1 MPDDTRVSCK
11 LLQITLYLRIRIFV
25 VMKYLQGFV
34 LFVSF
39 LFVSCGNQE
48 IKHTLSEVER
58 CICEHPDNAL
68 ETLRGM
74 DQSSLNTKKLRAR
87 FALLYAIALDKNYI
101 DTTDVSVIMPA
112 VNYYKRHGS
121 PDEKLKTHFYLGRI
135 YLNAHRFEKAAY
147 EYALAESEAEKS
159 QDLVQKGLLF
169 MNFSYLYNW
178 IHNNDKQL
186 EYAEK
191 GLACYREAGDS
202 SRMNLSYGDLARA
215 YHGMR
220 EWDKADSLYHV
231 GIEKMRHDTLVVSNL
246 LSNYAKMKT
255 IQSEPDPH
263 GAISLLESLSQKYHQ
278 PLSIIDYGVYAYASD
293 MIGNQATCDRIATQL
308 ENLDAK
314 HKKDALIWLY
324 RIYNRR
330 GDYKKALD
338 YLQSAKVYNI
348 DMLDSLLALP
358 VSEGIQDYYRSVAD
372 ENRVR
377 SHRIVIISAGSLS
390 FAVLLFMILL
400 LYHRVRLMKERENDR
415 QMLRLL
421 DETKRVLEQ
430 ENAELKSKYDKS
442 EEERGKARLSLASVY
457 KGKFATMG
465 ELCKIYLGL
474 NDRSDKKEV
483 IYYRVEQ
490 IISEINGDNNL
501 FDKFESRINQDLNGI
516 LVHMKKDLGIADKKD
531 ERFICYLI
539 AGLDSQTIAM
549 LLNLSVPN
557 VYTKRSRL
565 RERIRK
571 LNSPYKDDYL
581 LVI

>member
-1 MPDDTRVSCK
+1 
-11 LLQITLYLRIRIFV
+11 
-25 VMKYLQGFV
+25 MKYLQGFV
-34 LFVSF
+34 LFVSI

-191 GLACYREAGDS
+191 GLACYRESGDT
-202 SRMNLSYGDLARA
+202 SRINLSYGDLARA

-377 SHRIVIISAGSLS
+377 SHRIVIISAVSLS

-421 DETKRVLEQ
+421 DETKRVLAQ

>member
-1 MPDDTRVSCK
+1 
-11 LLQITLYLRIRIFV
+11 
-25 VMKYLQGFV
+25 MKYLQGFV

-377 SHRIVIISAGSLS
+377 SHRIVIISAVSLS

-430 ENAELKSKYDKS
+430 ENVELKSKYDKS

>member
-1 MPDDTRVSCK
+1 M
-11 LLQITLYLRIRIFV
+11 
-25 VMKYLQGFV
+25 
-34 LFVSF
+34 
-39 LFVSCGNQE
+39 
-48 IKHTLSEVER
+48 ER
-58 CICEHPDNAL
+58 CICEHPDKAL

-74 DQSSLNTKKLRAR
+74 DQSALGTKKQRAR
-87 FALLYAIALDKNYI
+87 YALLHAMALDKNFI
-101 DTTDVSVIMPA
+101 DTTDVSVIMSA
-112 VNYYKRHGS
+112 VDYYKRHGS

-135 YLNAHRFEKAAY
+135 YLNARRFDKAAY
-147 EYALAESEAEKS
+147 EYALAESEAEES
-159 QDLVQKGLLF
+159 HDLVQKGILF
-169 MNFSYLYNW
+169 MNISYLYNC
-178 IHNNDKQL
+178 IHDTDKQL

-191 GLACYREAGDS
+191 GLACYSESGDT
-202 SRMNLSYGDLARA
+202 SRINLSYGDLARA

-358 VSEGIQDYYRSVAD
+358 VSEGLQDYYRSVAD

-377 SHRIVIISAGSLS
+377 SHRIVIISAVSLS

-457 KGKFATMG
+457 KEKFATMR

>member
-1 MPDDTRVSCK
+1 
-11 LLQITLYLRIRIFV
+11 
-25 VMKYLQGFV
+25 MKYLQGFI

-48 IKHTLSEVER
+48 TKHTLSEVER

-101 DTTDVSVIMPA
+101 DTTDVSVIMSA
-112 VNYYKRHGS
+112 VDYYKRHGS

-135 YLNAHRFEKAAY
+135 YLNARRFDKAAY
-147 EYALAESEAEKS
+147 EYALAESEAEES
-159 QDLVQKGLLF
+159 HDLVQKGILF
-169 MNFSYLYNW
+169 MNISYLYNC
-178 IHNNDKQL
+178 IHDTDKQL

-191 GLACYREAGDS
+191 GLACYRESGDT
-202 SRMNLSYGDLARA
+202 SRINLSYGDLARA

-358 VSEGIQDYYRSVAD
+358 VSEGLQDYYRSVAD

-377 SHRIVIISAGSLS
+377 SHRIVIISAVSLS

-442 EEERGKARLSLASVY
+442 EEERGKARLSFASVY

-465 ELCKIYLGL
+465 ELCKIYLCL

>member
-34 LFVSF
+34 LFVSI

-191 GLACYREAGDS
+191 GLACYRESGDT
-202 SRMNLSYGDLARA
+202 SRINLSYGDLARA

-377 SHRIVIISAGSLS
+377 SHRIVIISAVSLS

-421 DETKRVLEQ
+421 DETKRVLAQ

>member
-1 MPDDTRVSCK
+1 
-11 LLQITLYLRIRIFV
+11 
-25 VMKYLQGFV
+25 MKYLQGFI

-191 GLACYREAGDS
+191 GLACYRESGDT
-202 SRMNLSYGDLARA
+202 SRINLSYGDLARA

-377 SHRIVIISAGSLS
+377 SHRIVIISAVSLS

-421 DETKRVLEQ
+421 DETKRVWEQ

>member
-1 MPDDTRVSCK
+1 
-11 LLQITLYLRIRIFV
+11 
-25 VMKYLQGFV
+25 MKYLQGFI

-48 IKHTLSEVER
+48 LKLTLSEVER

-74 DQSSLNTKKLRAR
+74 NQSSLNTKKLRAKY
-87 FALLYAIALDKNYI
+87 ALLYAMALDKNFI

-112 VNYYKRHGS
+112 VDYYKRHGN

-135 YLNAHRFEKAAY
+135 YLNARRLDKAAY
-147 EYALAESEAEKS
+147 EYSLAESEAEKS

-178 IHNNDKQL
+178 VHNNDKQL

-191 GLACYREAGDS
+191 GLACYRKAGDT

-215 YHGMR
+215 YHGRR
-220 EWDKADSLYHV
+220 EWDKADSLYRI
-231 GIEKMRHDTLVVSNL
+231 GIEKAKHDSLVVSNL
-246 LSNYAKMKT
+246 LANYAKMKM
-255 IQSEPDPH
+255 IQTEPDPH
-263 GAISLLESLSQKYHQ
+263 GAISLLESLSHEYHQ
-278 PLSIIDYGVYAYASD
+278 SLSIIDYGVYAYASD
-293 MIGNQATCDRIATQL
+293 MAGDHTTCGQIVAQL
-308 ENLDAK
+308 ENLDDK
-314 HKKDALIWLY
+314 HNIDALIWLY

-330 GDYKKALD
+330 GEYKKALD

-348 DMLDSLLALP
+348 EVLDSLLALP
-358 VSEGIQDYYRSVAD
+358 VSEGLQDYYRSAA
-372 ENRVR
+372 EESRVR
-377 SHRIVIISAGSLS
+377 SHKILIISAVSLS
-390 FAVLLFMILL
+390 FAVLLFMIFL

-415 QMLRLL
+415 QMLHLL
-421 DETKRVLEQ
+421 DEAKRVLEQ
-430 ENAELKSKYDKS
+430 ENAELKSKYDIS
-442 EEERGKARLSLASVY
+442 EDERKKVRLSLASVY
-457 KGKFATMG
+457 KEKFVTMG
-465 ELCKIYLGL
+465 ELCKAYLGL
-474 NDRSDKKEV
+474 NGRSDKKDL
-483 IYYRVEQ
+483 IYYHVEQ
-490 IISEINGDNNL
+490 LISDINGDNNL

-516 LVHMKKDLGIADKKD
+516 LVHIKEDLGIAGKKD

-549 LLNLSVPN
+549 LLNLSVSN

-571 LNSPYKDDYL
+571 LDSPYKEDYL
-581 LVI
+581 LMI

>member
-1 MPDDTRVSCK
+1 
-11 LLQITLYLRIRIFV
+11 
-25 VMKYLQGFV
+25 MKYLQGFI

-377 SHRIVIISAGSLS
+377 SHRIVIISAVSLS

-430 ENAELKSKYDKS
+430 ENVELKSKYDKS

>member
-1 MPDDTRVSCK
+1 
-11 LLQITLYLRIRIFV
+11 
-25 VMKYLQGFV
+25 MKYLQGFI

-48 IKHTLSEVER
+48 IKLTLSEVER

-74 DQSSLNTKKLRAR
+74 NQSSLNTKKLRAKY
-87 FALLYAIALDKNYI
+87 ALLYAMALDKNFI

-112 VNYYKRHGS
+112 VDYYKRHGN

-135 YLNAHRFEKAAY
+135 YLNARRLDKAAY
-147 EYALAESEAEKS
+147 EYSLAESEAEKS

-178 IHNNDKQL
+178 VHNNDKQL

-191 GLACYREAGDS
+191 GLACYRKAGDT

-215 YHGMR
+215 YHGRR
-220 EWDKADSLYHV
+220 EWDKADSLYRI
-231 GIEKMRHDTLVVSNL
+231 GIEKAKHDSLVVSNL
-246 LSNYAKMKT
+246 LANYAKMKM
-255 IQSEPDPH
+255 IQTEPDPH
-263 GAISLLESLSQKYHQ
+263 GAISLLESLSHEYHQ
-278 PLSIIDYGVYAYASD
+278 SLSIIDYGVYAYASD
-293 MIGNQATCDRIATQL
+293 MAGDHTTCGQIVAQL
-308 ENLDAK
+308 ENLDDK
-314 HKKDALIWLY
+314 HNIDALIWLY

-330 GDYKKALD
+330 GEYKKALD

-348 DMLDSLLALP
+348 EVLDSLLALP
-358 VSEGIQDYYRSVAD
+358 VSEGLQDYYRSAA
-372 ENRVR
+372 EESRVR
-377 SHRIVIISAGSLS
+377 SHKILIISAVSLS
-390 FAVLLFMILL
+390 FAVLLFMIFL

-415 QMLRLL
+415 QMLHLL
-421 DETKRVLEQ
+421 DEAKRVLEQ
-430 ENAELKSKYDKS
+430 ENAELKSKYDIS
-442 EEERGKARLSLASVY
+442 EDERKKVRLSLASVY
-457 KGKFATMG
+457 KEKFVTMG
-465 ELCKIYLGL
+465 ELCKAYLGL
-474 NDRSDKKEV
+474 NGRSDKKDL
-483 IYYRVEQ
+483 IYYHVEQ
-490 IISEINGDNNL
+490 LISDINGDNNL

-516 LVHMKKDLGIADKKD
+516 LVHIKEDLGIAGKKD

-549 LLNLSVPN
+549 LLNLSVSN

-571 LNSPYKDDYL
+571 LDSPYKEDYL
-581 LVI
+581 LMI

>member
-1 MPDDTRVSCK
+1 
-11 LLQITLYLRIRIFV
+11 
-25 VMKYLQGFV
+25 MKYLQGFV

-74 DQSSLNTKKLRAR
+74 DQRSLNTKKLRAR

-135 YLNAHRFEKAAY
+135 YLNAHRFDKAAY

-191 GLACYREAGDS
+191 GLACYREAGDT

-215 YHGMR
+215 YHGR
-220 EWDKADSLYHV
+220 QEWDKADSLYRI
-231 GIEKMRHDTLVVSNL
+231 GIEKAKHDTLVVFNL
-246 LSNYAKMKT
+246 LANYAKMKM
-255 IQSEPDPH
+255 IQTEPDPH
-263 GAISLLESLSQKYHQ
+263 GAISLLESLSHEYHRS
-278 PLSIIDYGVYAYASD
+278 LSIIDYGVYAYASD
-293 MIGNQATCDRIATQL
+293 MIGDQSTCDRIVTQL

-314 HKKDALIWLY
+314 HKRDVLIWLY

-330 GDYKKALD
+330 CDYKKALD
-338 YLQSAKVYNI
+338 YLQSTKEYNI
-348 DMLDSLLALP
+348 EVLDSLLALP
-358 VSEGIQDYYRSVAD
+358 VSEGIQEYYQSVAD
-372 ENRVR
+372 GNRIR
-377 SHRIVIISAGSLS
+377 SQRTLILSATSLF
-390 FAVLLFMILL
+390 FAVLLFIILL
-400 LYHRVRLMKERENDR
+400 LHQRVKLMKKNEKDEKVS
-415 QMLRLL
+415 RLL
-421 DETKRVLEQ
+421 DEMNKVLEQ
-430 ENAELKSKYDKS
+430 ENSELKSKYYKC
-442 EEERGKARLSLASVY
+442 EEDRKKARLSLASVY
-457 KGKFATMG
+457 KEKFAAVG
-465 ELCKIYLGL
+465 NLCRIYLEVNG
-474 NDRSDKKEV
+474 RSDMKEV
-483 IYYRVEQ
+483 FYYRVERL
-490 IISEINGDNNL
+490 ISEISDDDNL
-501 FDKFESRINQDLNGI
+501 FGKFESQINQDLDGI
-516 LVHMKKDLGIADKKD
+516 LVRMKEDLGIVNKKD
-531 ERFICYLI
+531 EHFICYLI
-539 AGLDSQTIAM
+539 TGLDTQTIAM
-549 LLNLSVPN
+549 LLNLSVSN

-565 RERIRK
+565 RERIKK
-571 LNSPYKDDYL
+571 LDSPYKEDYL
-581 LVI
+581 LMI

>member
-1 MPDDTRVSCK
+1 
-11 LLQITLYLRIRIFV
+11 
-25 VMKYLQGFV
+25 MKYLQGFI

-48 IKHTLSEVER
+48 IKLTLSEVER

-74 DQSSLNTKKLRAR
+74 NQSSLNTKKLRAKY
-87 FALLYAIALDKNYI
+87 ALLYAMALDKNFI

-112 VNYYKRHGS
+112 VDYYKRHGN

-135 YLNAHRFEKAAY
+135 YLNARRLDKAAY
-147 EYALAESEAEKS
+147 EYSLAESEAEKS

-178 IHNNDKQL
+178 VHNNDKQL

-191 GLACYREAGDS
+191 GLACYRKAGDT

-215 YHGMR
+215 YHGRR
-220 EWDKADSLYHV
+220 EWDKADSLYRI
-231 GIEKMRHDTLVVSNL
+231 GIEKAKHDSLVVSNL
-246 LSNYAKMKT
+246 LANYAKMKM
-255 IQSEPDPH
+255 IQTEPDPH
-263 GAISLLESLSQKYHQ
+263 GAISLLESLSHEYHQ
-278 PLSIIDYGVYAYASD
+278 SLSIIDYGVYAYASD
-293 MIGNQATCDRIATQL
+293 MAGDHTTCDQIVAQL
-308 ENLDAK
+308 ENLDDE
-314 HKKDALIWLY
+314 HNIDALIWLS

-330 GDYKKALD
+330 GEYKKALD

-348 DMLDSLLALP
+348 EVLDSLLALP
-358 VSEGIQDYYRSVAD
+358 VSEGLQDYYRSAA
-372 ENRVR
+372 EESRVR
-377 SHRIVIISAGSLS
+377 SHKILIISAVSLS
-390 FAVLLFMILL
+390 FAVLLFMIFL

-415 QMLRLL
+415 QMLHLL
-421 DETKRVLEQ
+421 DEAKRVLEQ
-430 ENAELKSKYDKS
+430 ENAELKSKYDIS
-442 EEERGKARLSLASVY
+442 EDERKKVRLSLASVY
-457 KGKFATMG
+457 KEKFVTMG
-465 ELCKIYLGL
+465 ELCKAYLGL
-474 NDRSDKKEV
+474 NGRSDKKDL

-490 IISEINGDNNL
+490 LISDINGDNNL
-501 FDKFESRINQDLNGI
+501 LDKFESRINQDLNGI
-516 LVHMKKDLGIADKKD
+516 LVHIKEDLGIAGKKD

-549 LLNLSVPN
+549 LLNLSVSN

-571 LNSPYKDDYL
+571 LDSPYKEDYL
-581 LVI
+581 LMI

>member
-1 MPDDTRVSCK
+1 
-11 LLQITLYLRIRIFV
+11 
-25 VMKYLQGFV
+25 MKYLQGFV

-314 HKKDALIWLY
+314 HKNDALIWLY

-377 SHRIVIISAGSLS
+377 SHRIVIISAVSLS

-421 DETKRVLEQ
+421 DEMKRVLEQ

>member
-1 MPDDTRVSCK
+1 
-11 LLQITLYLRIRIFV
+11 
-25 VMKYLQGFV
+25 MKYLQGFV

-377 SHRIVIISAGSLS
+377 SHRIVIISAVSLS

-430 ENAELKSKYDKS
+430 ENAELKAKYDKS

>member
-34 LFVSF
+34 LFVSI

-191 GLACYREAGDS
+191 GLACYRESGDT
-202 SRMNLSYGDLARA
+202 SRINLSYGDLARA

-377 SHRIVIISAGSLS
+377 SHRIVIISAVSLS

-430 ENAELKSKYDKS
+430 ENVELKSKYDKS

-490 IISEINGDNNL
+490 IISEINGDNDL

>member
-1 MPDDTRVSCK
+1 
-11 LLQITLYLRIRIFV
+11 
-25 VMKYLQGFV
+25 MKYLQGFV

-215 YHGMR
+215 YHGR
-220 EWDKADSLYHV
+220 QEWDKADSLYRI
-231 GIEKMRHDTLVVSNL
+231 GIEKAKHDTLVVSNL
-246 LSNYAKMKT
+246 LANYAKMKM
-255 IQSEPDPH
+255 IQTEPDPH
-263 GAISLLESLSQKYHQ
+263 GAISLLESLSQEYNQ
-278 PLSIIDYGVYAYASD
+278 TLSIIDYGVYAYASD
-293 MIGNQATCDRIATQL
+293 MIGDQSTCDRFVVQL
-308 ENLDAK
+308 ENLDVK
-314 HKKDALIWLY
+314 HKKDALIWL
-324 RIYNRR
+324 
-330 GDYKKALD
+330 
-338 YLQSAKVYNI
+338 
-348 DMLDSLLALP
+348 
-358 VSEGIQDYYRSVAD
+358 
-372 ENRVR
+372 
-377 SHRIVIISAGSLS
+377 
-390 FAVLLFMILL
+390 
-400 LYHRVRLMKERENDR
+400 
-415 QMLRLL
+415 
-421 DETKRVLEQ
+421 
-430 ENAELKSKYDKS
+430 
-442 EEERGKARLSLASVY
+442 
-457 KGKFATMG
+457 
-465 ELCKIYLGL
+465 
-474 NDRSDKKEV
+474 
-483 IYYRVEQ
+483 
-490 IISEINGDNNL
+490 
-501 FDKFESRINQDLNGI
+501 
-516 LVHMKKDLGIADKKD
+516 
-531 ERFICYLI
+531 
-539 AGLDSQTIAM
+539 
-549 LLNLSVPN
+549 
-557 VYTKRSRL
+557 
-565 RERIRK
+565 
-571 LNSPYKDDYL
+571 
-581 LVI
+581 

>member
-1 MPDDTRVSCK
+1 
-11 LLQITLYLRIRIFV
+11 
-25 VMKYLQGFV
+25 MKYLQGFV

-74 DQSSLNTKKLRAR
+74 DQSSLNTKKLRAW

-377 SHRIVIISAGSLS
+377 SHRIVIISAVSLS

-421 DETKRVLEQ
+421 DEMKRVLEQ

>member
-1 MPDDTRVSCK
+1 
-11 LLQITLYLRIRIFV
+11 
-25 VMKYLQGFV
+25 MKYLQGFI

-48 IKHTLSEVER
+48 TKHTLSEVER

-101 DTTDVSVIMPA
+101 DTTDVSVIMSA
-112 VNYYKRHGS
+112 VDYYKRHGS

-135 YLNAHRFEKAAY
+135 YLNARRFDKAAY
-147 EYALAESEAEKS
+147 EYALAESEAEES
-159 QDLVQKGLLF
+159 HDLVQKGILF
-169 MNFSYLYNW
+169 MNISYLYNC
-178 IHNNDKQL
+178 IHDTDKQL

-191 GLACYREAGDS
+191 GLACYSESGDT
-202 SRMNLSYGDLARA
+202 SRINLSYGDLARA

-358 VSEGIQDYYRSVAD
+358 VSEGLQDYYRSVAD

-377 SHRIVIISAGSLS
+377 SHRIVIISAVSLS

-442 EEERGKARLSLASVY
+442 EEERGKARLSFASVY

-465 ELCKIYLGL
+465 ELCKIYLCL

>member
-1 MPDDTRVSCK
+1 
-11 LLQITLYLRIRIFV
+11 
-25 VMKYLQGFV
+25 MKYLQGFI

-48 IKHTLSEVER
+48 TKHTLSEVER
-58 CICEHPDNAL
+58 CICEHPDKAL

-74 DQSSLNTKKLRAR
+74 DQSALGTKKQRAR
-87 FALLYAIALDKNYI
+87 YALLHAMALDKNFI
-101 DTTDVSVIMPA
+101 DTTDVSVIMSA
-112 VNYYKRHGS
+112 VDYYKQHGS

-135 YLNAHRFEKAAY
+135 YLNARRFDKAAY
-147 EYALAESEAEKS
+147 EYALAESEAEES
-159 QDLVQKGLLF
+159 HDLVQKGILF
-169 MNFSYLYNW
+169 MNISYLYNC
-178 IHNNDKQL
+178 IHDTDKQL

-191 GLACYREAGDS
+191 GLACYSESGDT
-202 SRMNLSYGDLARA
+202 SRINLSYGDLARA

-358 VSEGIQDYYRSVAD
+358 VSEGLQDYYRSVAD

-377 SHRIVIISAGSLS
+377 SHRIVIISAVSLS

-400 LYHRVRLMKERENDR
+400 LYHRVRSMKERENDR

-430 ENAELKSKYDKS
+430 ENEELKSKYDKS

-516 LVHMKKDLGIADKKD
+516 LVHMKEDLGIADKKD

-571 LNSPYKDDYL
+571 LNSPYRDDYL

>member
-74 DQSSLNTKKLRAR
+74 DQSSLNTKKLRAW

-377 SHRIVIISAGSLS
+377 SHRIVIISAVSLS

-421 DETKRVLEQ
+421 DEMKRVLEQ

>member
-1 MPDDTRVSCK
+1 
-11 LLQITLYLRIRIFV
+11 
-25 VMKYLQGFV
+25 MKYLQGFI

-48 IKHTLSEVER
+48 IKLTLSEVER
-58 CICEHPDNAL
+58 CICEHPENAL

-74 DQSSLNTKKLRAR
+74 NQSSLNTKKLRAKY
-87 FALLYAIALDKNYI
+87 ALLYAMALDKNFI

-112 VNYYKRHGS
+112 VDYYKRHGN
-121 PDEKLKTHFYLGRI
+121 PDERLKIHFYLGRI
-135 YLNAHRFEKAAY
+135 YLNAHRLDKAAY
-147 EYALAESEAEKS
+147 EYSLAESEAEKS

-178 IHNNDKQL
+178 VHNNDKQL

-191 GLACYREAGDS
+191 GLACYSESGDT

-215 YHGMR
+215 YHGR
-220 EWDKADSLYHV
+220 WEWGKADSLYRI
-231 GIEKMRHDTLVVSNL
+231 GIEKAKHDTLVVSNL
-246 LSNYAKMKT
+246 LANYAKMKM
-255 IQSEPDPH
+255 IQTEPDPH
-263 GAISLLESLSQKYHQ
+263 GAISLLESLSHEYHQ
-278 PLSIIDYGVYAYASD
+278 SLSIIDYGVYAYASD
-293 MIGNQATCDRIATQL
+293 MIGDQFTCDRIVVQL
-308 ENLDAK
+308 ENLDVK

-324 RIYNRR
+324 RIYNSR

-348 DMLDSLLALP
+348 EVLNSLLALP
-358 VSEGIQDYYRSVAD
+358 VSEGLQDYYQFVAD

-377 SHRIVIISAGSLS
+377 SHKILIISAVSLS

-415 QMLRLL
+415 QMLHLL
-421 DETKRVLEQ
+421 DEAKRVLEQ
-430 ENAELKSKYDKS
+430 ENAELKSKYDIS
-442 EEERGKARLSLASVY
+442 EDERKKVRLSLASVY
-457 KGKFATMG
+457 KEKFVAMG
-465 ELCKIYLGL
+465 ELCKAYLGL
-474 NDRSDKKEV
+474 NGRSDKKDL
-483 IYYRVEQ
+483 IYYHVEQ
-490 IISEINGDNNL
+490 LISDINGDNNL

-516 LVHMKKDLGIADKKD
+516 LVHIKEDLGIAGKKD

-549 LLNLSVPN
+549 LLNLSVSN

-571 LNSPYKDDYL
+571 LDSPYKEDYL
-581 LVI
+581 LMI

>member
-1 MPDDTRVSCK
+1 
-11 LLQITLYLRIRIFV
+11 
-25 VMKYLQGFV
+25 
-34 LFVSF
+34 
-39 LFVSCGNQE
+39 
-48 IKHTLSEVER
+48 
-58 CICEHPDNAL
+58 
-68 ETLRGM
+68 
-74 DQSSLNTKKLRAR
+74 
-87 FALLYAIALDKNYI
+87 
-101 DTTDVSVIMPA
+101 
-112 VNYYKRHGS
+112 
-121 PDEKLKTHFYLGRI
+121 
-135 YLNAHRFEKAAY
+135 
-147 EYALAESEAEKS
+147 
-159 QDLVQKGLLF
+159 
-169 MNFSYLYNW
+169 
-178 IHNNDKQL
+178 
-186 EYAEK
+186 
-191 GLACYREAGDS
+191 
-202 SRMNLSYGDLARA
+202 
-215 YHGMR
+215 
-220 EWDKADSLYHV
+220 
-231 GIEKMRHDTLVVSNL
+231 
-246 LSNYAKMKT
+246 
-255 IQSEPDPH
+255 
-263 GAISLLESLSQKYHQ
+263 
-278 PLSIIDYGVYAYASD
+278 
-293 MIGNQATCDRIATQL
+293 
-308 ENLDAK
+308 
-314 HKKDALIWLY
+314 
-324 RIYNRR
+324 
-330 GDYKKALD
+330 
-338 YLQSAKVYNI
+338 
-348 DMLDSLLALP
+348 MLDSLLALP
-358 VSEGIQDYYRSVAD
+358 VSEGLQDYYRSVAD

-377 SHRIVIISAGSLS
+377 SHRIVIISAVSLS

-430 ENAELKSKYDKS
+430 ENSELKSKYDKS

-457 KGKFATMG
+457 KEKFATMG

>member
-377 SHRIVIISAGSLS
+377 SHRIVIISAVSLS

-430 ENAELKSKYDKS
+430 ENVELKSKYDKS

>member
-1 MPDDTRVSCK
+1 
-11 LLQITLYLRIRIFV
+11 
-25 VMKYLQGFV
+25 MKYLQGFI

-48 IKHTLSEVER
+48 TKHTLSEVER

-101 DTTDVSVIMPA
+101 DTTDVSVIMSA
-112 VNYYKRHGS
+112 VDYYKRHGS

-135 YLNAHRFEKAAY
+135 YLNASRFDKAAY
-147 EYALAESEAEKS
+147 EYALAESEAEES
-159 QDLVQKGLLF
+159 HDLVQKGILF
-169 MNFSYLYNW
+169 MNISYLYNC
-178 IHNNDKQL
+178 IHDTDKQL

-191 GLACYREAGDS
+191 GLACYSESGDT
-202 SRMNLSYGDLARA
+202 SRINLSYGDLARA

-358 VSEGIQDYYRSVAD
+358 VSEGLQDYYRSVAD

-377 SHRIVIISAGSLS
+377 SHRIVIISAVSLS

-442 EEERGKARLSLASVY
+442 EEERGKARLSFASVY

-465 ELCKIYLGL
+465 ELCKIYLCL

>member
-1 MPDDTRVSCK
+1 
-11 LLQITLYLRIRIFV
+11 
-25 VMKYLQGFV
+25 MKYLQGFV
-34 LFVSF
+34 LFVSI

-191 GLACYREAGDS
+191 GLACYRESGDT
-202 SRMNLSYGDLARA
+202 SRINLSYGDLARA

-377 SHRIVIISAGSLS
+377 SHRIVIISAVSLS

-430 ENAELKSKYDKS
+430 ENVELKSKYDKS

-490 IISEINGDNNL
+490 IISEINGDNDL

>member
-1 MPDDTRVSCK
+1 
-11 LLQITLYLRIRIFV
+11 
-25 VMKYLQGFV
+25 MKYLQGFV
-34 LFVSF
+34 LFVSI

-191 GLACYREAGDS
+191 GLACYRESGDT
-202 SRMNLSYGDLARA
+202 SRINLSYGDLARA

-377 SHRIVIISAGSLS
+377 SHRIVIISAVSLS

-421 DETKRVLEQ
+421 DETYNHQNE
-430 ENAELKSKYDKS
+430 
-442 EEERGKARLSLASVY
+442 
-457 KGKFATMG
+457 M
-465 ELCKIYLGL
+465 
-474 NDRSDKKEV
+474 
-483 IYYRVEQ
+483 
-490 IISEINGDNNL
+490 
-501 FDKFESRINQDLNGI
+501 
-516 LVHMKKDLGIADKKD
+516 
-531 ERFICYLI
+531 
-539 AGLDSQTIAM
+539 
-549 LLNLSVPN
+549 
-557 VYTKRSRL
+557 
-565 RERIRK
+565 
-571 LNSPYKDDYL
+571 
-581 LVI
+581 

>member
-1 MPDDTRVSCK
+1 
-11 LLQITLYLRIRIFV
+11 
-25 VMKYLQGFV
+25 MKYLQGFI

-48 IKHTLSEVER
+48 TKHTLSEVER
-58 CICEHPDNAL
+58 CICEHPDKAL

-74 DQSSLNTKKLRAR
+74 DQSALGTKKQRAR
-87 FALLYAIALDKNYI
+87 YALLHAMALDKNFI
-101 DTTDVSVIMPA
+101 DTTDVSVIMSA
-112 VNYYKRHGS
+112 VDYYKRHGS

-135 YLNAHRFEKAAY
+135 YLNARRFDKAAY
-147 EYALAESEAEKS
+147 EYALAESEAEES
-159 QDLVQKGLLF
+159 HDLVQKGILF
-169 MNFSYLYNW
+169 MNISYLYNC
-178 IHNNDKQL
+178 IHDTDKQL

-191 GLACYREAGDS
+191 GLACYSESGDT
-202 SRMNLSYGDLARA
+202 SRINLSYGDLARA

-278 PLSIIDYGVYAYASD
+278 PLSLIDYGVYAYASD

-377 SHRIVIISAGSLS
+377 SHRIVIISAVSLS

-421 DETKRVLEQ
+421 DEMKRVLEQ

>member
-1 MPDDTRVSCK
+1 
-11 LLQITLYLRIRIFV
+11 
-25 VMKYLQGFV
+25 MKYLQGFI

-48 IKHTLSEVER
+48 TKHTLSEVER
-58 CICEHPDNAL
+58 CICEHPDKAL

-191 GLACYREAGDS
+191 GLACYRESGDT
-202 SRMNLSYGDLARA
+202 SRINLSYGDLARA

-377 SHRIVIISAGSLS
+377 SHRIVIISAVSLS

-400 LYHRVRLMKERENDR
+400 LYSSF
-415 QMLRLL
+415 
-421 DETKRVLEQ
+421 
-430 ENAELKSKYDKS
+430 AS
-442 EEERGKARLSLASVY
+442 EK
-457 KGKFATMG
+457 
-465 ELCKIYLGL
+465 
-474 NDRSDKKEV
+474 
-483 IYYRVEQ
+483 
-490 IISEINGDNNL
+490 
-501 FDKFESRINQDLNGI
+501 
-516 LVHMKKDLGIADKKD
+516 
-531 ERFICYLI
+531 
-539 AGLDSQTIAM
+539 
-549 LLNLSVPN
+549 
-557 VYTKRSRL
+557 
-565 RERIRK
+565 
-571 LNSPYKDDYL
+571 
-581 LVI
+581 

>member
-1 MPDDTRVSCK
+1 MPCGIRASCK
-11 LLQITLYLRIRIFV
+11 LLQITLYLRNRIFV
-25 VMKYLQGFV
+25 VMKYLQGFI

-48 IKHTLSEVER
+48 IKLTLSEVER

-74 DQSSLNTKKLRAR
+74 NQSSLNTKKLRAKY
-87 FALLYAIALDKNYI
+87 ALLYAMALDKNFI

-112 VNYYKRHGS
+112 VDYYKRHGN

-135 YLNAHRFEKAAY
+135 YLNARRLDKAAY
-147 EYALAESEAEKS
+147 EYSLAESEAEKS

-178 IHNNDKQL
+178 VHNNDKQL

-191 GLACYREAGDS
+191 GLACYRKAGDT

-215 YHGMR
+215 YHGRR
-220 EWDKADSLYHV
+220 EWDKADSLYRI
-231 GIEKMRHDTLVVSNL
+231 GIEKAKHDSLVVSNL
-246 LSNYAKMKT
+246 LANYAKMKM
-255 IQSEPDPH
+255 IQTEPDPH
-263 GAISLLESLSQKYHQ
+263 GAISLLESLSHEYHQ
-278 PLSIIDYGVYAYASD
+278 SLSIIDYGVYAYASD
-293 MIGNQATCDRIATQL
+293 MAGDHTTCGQIVAQL
-308 ENLDAK
+308 ENLDDK
-314 HKKDALIWLY
+314 HNIDALIWLY

-330 GDYKKALD
+330 GEYKKALD

-348 DMLDSLLALP
+348 EVLDSLLALP
-358 VSEGIQDYYRSVAD
+358 VSEGLQDYYRSAA
-372 ENRVR
+372 EESRVR
-377 SHRIVIISAGSLS
+377 SHKILIISAVSLS
-390 FAVLLFMILL
+390 FAVLLFMIFL

-415 QMLRLL
+415 QMLHLL
-421 DETKRVLEQ
+421 DEAKRVLEQ
-430 ENAELKSKYDKS
+430 ENAELKSKYDIS
-442 EEERGKARLSLASVY
+442 EDERKKVRLSLASVY
-457 KGKFATMG
+457 KEKFVTMG
-465 ELCKIYLGL
+465 ELCKAYLGL
-474 NDRSDKKEV
+474 NGRSDKKDL
-483 IYYRVEQ
+483 IYYHVEQ
-490 IISEINGDNNL
+490 LISDINGDNNL

-516 LVHMKKDLGIADKKD
+516 LVHIKEDLGIAGKKD

-549 LLNLSVPN
+549 LLNLSVSN

-571 LNSPYKDDYL
+571 LDSPYKEDYL
-581 LVI
+581 LMI

>member
-1 MPDDTRVSCK
+1 
-11 LLQITLYLRIRIFV
+11 
-25 VMKYLQGFV
+25 MKYLQGFV
-34 LFVSF
+34 LFVSI

-191 GLACYREAGDS
+191 GLACYRESGDT
-202 SRMNLSYGDLARA
+202 SRINLSYGDLARA

-377 SHRIVIISAGSLS
+377 SHRIVIISAVSLS

-430 ENAELKSKYDKS
+430 ENAALKSKYDKS

>member
-1 MPDDTRVSCK
+1 MR
-11 LLQITLYLRIRIFV
+11 YLRSII
-25 VMKYLQGFV
+25 L
-34 LFVSF
+34 LVSF
-39 LFVSCGNQE
+39 LFVSCGNQGT
-48 IKHTLSEVER
+48 KQTLLEVEKS
-58 CICEHPDNAL
+58 ICECPDNAL
-68 ETLRGM
+68 ETLRGI
-74 DQSSLNTKKLRAR
+74 DQSALGTKKQRAR
-87 FALLYAIALDKNYI
+87 YALLHAMALDKNFI
-101 DTTDVSVIMPA
+101 DTTDVSVIIPA
-112 VNYYKRHGS
+112 VDYYNRHGS

-135 YLNAHRFEKAAY
+135 YLNARRFDKAAY

-159 QDLVQKGLLF
+159 HDLVQKGILF
-169 MNFSYLYNW
+169 MNISYLYNC
-178 IHNNDKQL
+178 IHDTDKQL
-186 EYAEK
+186 KYAEK
-191 GLACYREAGDS
+191 GLACYSESGET
-202 SRMNLSYGDLARA
+202 SRINLSYGDLARA

-246 LSNYAKMKT
+246 LSNYAKMKM

-263 GAISLLESLSQKYHQ
+263 GAISLLKSLSQEYHQ

-293 MIGNQATCDRIATQL
+293 IIGDQATCDRIATQL
-308 ENLDAK
+308 ENLDTK
-314 HKKDALIWLY
+314 HKRDALLWLY

-330 GDYKKALD
+330 CDYKKALD

-348 DMLDSLLALP
+348 EVLDSLLALP
-358 VSEGIQDYYRSVAD
+358 VSVGLQDYYRSVAD
-372 ENRVR
+372 ESRVR
-377 SHRIVIISAGSLS
+377 SHKTLMISVVSLA

-400 LYHRVRLMKERENDR
+400 LYHRVKLLKERENDR

-442 EEERGKARLSLASVY
+442 EEERKKARLSLASVY

-465 ELCKIYLGL
+465 ELCKVYLNL
-474 NDRSDKKEV
+474 NNRSDKKEL

-490 IISEINGDNNL
+490 LISEINGDNNL

-516 LVHMKKDLGIADKKD
+516 LAHMKEDLGITDKKD
-531 ERFICYLI
+531 ERFICYHI

>member
-1 MPDDTRVSCK
+1 
-11 LLQITLYLRIRIFV
+11 
-25 VMKYLQGFV
+25 MKYLQGFI

-191 GLACYREAGDS
+191 GLACYRESGDT
-202 SRMNLSYGDLARA
+202 SRINLSYGDLARA

-377 SHRIVIISAGSLS
+377 SHRIVIISAVSLS

-430 ENAELKSKYDKS
+430 ENAALKSKYDKS

>member
-1 MPDDTRVSCK
+1 
-11 LLQITLYLRIRIFV
+11 
-25 VMKYLQGFV
+25 MKYLQGFV

-74 DQSSLNTKKLRAR
+74 DQSSLNTKKQRAR

-377 SHRIVIISAGSLS
+377 SHRIVIISAVSLS

-421 DETKRVLEQ
+421 DETKRVFEQ

>member
-1 MPDDTRVSCK
+1 
-11 LLQITLYLRIRIFV
+11 
-25 VMKYLQGFV
+25 MKYLQGFV

-147 EYALAESEAEKS
+147 EYASAESEAEKS

-377 SHRIVIISAGSLS
+377 SHRIVIISAVSLS

-430 ENAELKSKYDKS
+430 ENVELKSKYDKS

>member
-1 MPDDTRVSCK
+1 
-11 LLQITLYLRIRIFV
+11 
-25 VMKYLQGFV
+25 MKYLQGFI

-48 IKHTLSEVER
+48 TKHTLSEVER

-101 DTTDVSVIMPA
+101 DTTDVSVIMSA
-112 VNYYKRHGS
+112 VDYYKRHGS

-135 YLNAHRFEKAAY
+135 YLNARRFDKAAY
-147 EYALAESEAEKS
+147 EYALAESEAEES
-159 QDLVQKGLLF
+159 HDLVQKGILF
-169 MNFSYLYNW
+169 MNISYLYNC
-178 IHNNDKQL
+178 IHDTDKQL

-191 GLACYREAGDS
+191 GLACYSESGDT
-202 SRMNLSYGDLARA
+202 SRINLSYGDLARA

-358 VSEGIQDYYRSVAD
+358 VSEGLQDYYRSVAD

-377 SHRIVIISAGSLS
+377 SHRIVIISAVSLS

-442 EEERGKARLSLASVY
+442 EEERGKARLSFASVY

>member
-1 MPDDTRVSCK
+1 
-11 LLQITLYLRIRIFV
+11 
-25 VMKYLQGFV
+25 MKYLQGFV

-74 DQSSLNTKKLRAR
+74 DQSSLNTKKLCAR

-215 YHGMR
+215 YHGR
-220 EWDKADSLYHV
+220 QEWDKADSLYRI
-231 GIEKMRHDTLVVSNL
+231 GIEKAKHDTLVVSNL
-246 LSNYAKMKT
+246 LANYAKMKM
-255 IQSEPDPH
+255 IQTEPDPH
-263 GAISLLESLSQKYHQ
+263 GAISLLESLSQEYNQ
-278 PLSIIDYGVYAYASD
+278 TLSIIDYGVYAYASD
-293 MIGNQATCDRIATQL
+293 MIGDQSTCDRIVVQL
-308 ENLDAK
+308 ENLDVK

-377 SHRIVIISAGSLS
+377 SHRIVIISAVSLS

-421 DETKRVLEQ
+421 DEAKRVLEQ

>member
-1 MPDDTRVSCK
+1 
-11 LLQITLYLRIRIFV
+11 
-25 VMKYLQGFV
+25 MKYLQGFI

-48 IKHTLSEVER
+48 IKLTLSEVER

-74 DQSSLNTKKLRAR
+74 NQSSLNTKKLRAKY
-87 FALLYAIALDKNYI
+87 ALLYAMALDKNFI

-112 VNYYKRHGS
+112 VDYYKRHGN

-135 YLNAHRFEKAAY
+135 YLNARRLDKAAY
-147 EYALAESEAEKS
+147 EYSLAESEAEKS

-191 GLACYREAGDS
+191 GLACYRKAGDT

-215 YHGMR
+215 YHGRR
-220 EWDKADSLYHV
+220 EWDKADSLYRI
-231 GIEKMRHDTLVVSNL
+231 GIEKAKHDSLVVSNL
-246 LSNYAKMKT
+246 LANYAKMKM
-255 IQSEPDPH
+255 IQTEPDPH
-263 GAISLLESLSQKYHQ
+263 GAISLLESLSHEYHQ
-278 PLSIIDYGVYAYASD
+278 SLSIIDYGVYAYASD
-293 MIGNQATCDRIATQL
+293 MAGDHTTCGQIVAQL
-308 ENLDAK
+308 ENLDDK
-314 HKKDALIWLY
+314 HNIDALIWLY

-330 GDYKKALD
+330 GEYKKALD

-348 DMLDSLLALP
+348 EVLDSLLALP
-358 VSEGIQDYYRSVAD
+358 VSEGLQDYYRSAA
-372 ENRVR
+372 EESRVR
-377 SHRIVIISAGSLS
+377 SHKILIISAVSLS
-390 FAVLLFMILL
+390 FAVLLFMIFL

-415 QMLRLL
+415 QMLHLL
-421 DETKRVLEQ
+421 DEAKRVLEQ
-430 ENAELKSKYDKS
+430 ENAELKSKYDIS
-442 EEERGKARLSLASVY
+442 EDERKKVRLSLASVY
-457 KGKFATMG
+457 KEKFVTMG
-465 ELCKIYLGL
+465 ELCKAYLGL
-474 NDRSDKKEV
+474 NGRSDKKDL
-483 IYYRVEQ
+483 IYYHVEQ
-490 IISEINGDNNL
+490 LISDINGDNNL

-516 LVHMKKDLGIADKKD
+516 LVHIKEDLGIAGKKD

-549 LLNLSVPN
+549 LLNLSVSN

-571 LNSPYKDDYL
+571 LDSPYKEDYL
-581 LVI
+581 LMI